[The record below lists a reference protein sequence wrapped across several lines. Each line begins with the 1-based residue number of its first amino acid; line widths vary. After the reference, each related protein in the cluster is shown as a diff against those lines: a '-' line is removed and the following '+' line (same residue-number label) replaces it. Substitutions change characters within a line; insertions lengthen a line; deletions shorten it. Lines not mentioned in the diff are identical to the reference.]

1 MTDMARLVTTVYVQ
15 DPDRHRTVV
24 LAAGEEPEQ
33 RLAALITNPA
43 CWENGKLPT
52 ANSGAEATGTADDQ
66 STDDKPTGEA
76 SEDTKPAAKKAAT
89 RPARGRKT
97 ADTGDG
103 GQ

>member
-1 MTDMARLVTTVYVQ
+1 MTDMAKLVTTVFLR
-15 DPDRHRTVV
+15 DPDKHRTVT

-43 CWENGKLPT
+43 CWEDGKPP
-52 ANSGAEATGTADDQ
+52 ASGPEATGTADDQ
-66 STDDKPTGEA
+66 PKDAKPESAA
-76 SEDTKPAAKKAAT
+76 SEDTKPAARKTAAKS
-89 RPARGRKT
+89 PARGRKT